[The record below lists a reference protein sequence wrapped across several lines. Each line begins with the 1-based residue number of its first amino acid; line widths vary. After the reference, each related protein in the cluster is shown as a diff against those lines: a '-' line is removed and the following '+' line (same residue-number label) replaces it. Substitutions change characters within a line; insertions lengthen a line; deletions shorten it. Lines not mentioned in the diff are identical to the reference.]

1 MDLRWLQDDDNLAT
15 ADQCDHF
22 HASFISSPNR
32 SQLGKSIKN
41 QYTAVEFADTL
52 GKIFQAIKEKNLK
65 QVQNLV
71 NTHKQRSN
79 NLGGD
84 PEFRWDIINDL
95 SLNWSPLHHSIYLGC
110 EEIFLWF
117 LSVGGDITS
126 ITYDGY
132 SALIL
137 AVLSRSELMVNLLIA
152 QPNLNV
158 NHVSRKGSALHI
170 AVQSNQ
176 IPILQLLLQHPNIN
190 LNIYNDQLEQPID
203 VATGKAKE
211 LLKKELQQRTD
222 VYQEQSKSYIS
233 IKSQDN
239 CELNTLDTFIIN
251 RPKKPPIYKGY
262 VEKLNFS
269 HLYSYQ
275 RYIVVDP
282 ECGVLVRFQN
292 KENCP
297 LNPKETIP
305 LQNIYNL
312 QIIIK
317 DRTFSNNSIYLL
329 IEYNEKKIYFL
340 FQSKQMAQIWYD
352 SIKTA
357 VGYTKYVKYKLDQYN
372 KKKEGE
378 KVFNQVNSMLLDM
391 NNQSV
396 EIDQQT
402 NQDQLSIQ
410 DQKKQENI
418 EIKKKQEKRLFKNLK
433 FQDFFILEILQK
445 GSFGTIYKAKYFKD
459 DKMYVLKQQNKEQL
473 RKFSQLEY
481 AINEV
486 KLLRKIN
493 HPFIISIKGLFQ
505 TKQNLYYQMKYYE
518 KGDLSDYIGQGCV
531 LSENVSKILIAQVIL
546 AIEYLHSLNIIYRD
560 LKPMNILVG
569 KNGYLKLADLG
580 LAKEIINDRA
590 ALSFCGSPAYL
601 APEIIKG
608 EGATQSVDVY
618 GIGVLLYEML
628 SGYPPHFVQ
637 NIDLML
643 ERIQYCPIN
652 YDRIQSKMAVKILK
666 EMLQRDQIKRPNLT
680 EIKNHV
686 FFADISWNKLLN
698 KNMLPP
704 KLIKRNKE
712 QFMNQQKFTEAIID
726 EDYQDEEEKPNYIQ
740 NWSLS

>member
-22 HASFISSPNR
+22 NASFISSPNR
-32 SQLGKSIKN
+32 SQIGKTIKN
-41 QYTAVEFADTL
+41 QYTAVEFTDTL

-71 NTHKQRSN
+71 NTHQQRSN

-110 EEIFLWF
+110 EQIFMWF
-117 LSVGGDITS
+117 LSLGGDITS

-132 SALIL
+132 SALTL
-137 AVLSRSELMVNLLIA
+137 AVLSKSELMVNLLIA

-170 AVQSNQ
+170 AAQSNQ
-176 IPILQLLLQHPNIN
+176 IAILELLLQHPNIN
-190 LNIYNDQLEQPID
+190 LNIYNDQLQQPID
-203 VATGKAKE
+203 LATGKAKK
-211 LLKKELQQRTD
+211 LLQKEIQQRTD
-222 VYQEQSKSYIS
+222 VYQEQSKSQIS
-233 IKSQDN
+233 IKSLDN
-239 CELNTLDTFIIN
+239 CQINTIDTFLIN
-251 RPKKPPIYKGY
+251 RPKKPPVYKGY
-262 VEKLNFS
+262 VEKLHFS

-282 ECGVLVRFQN
+282 ECGTLVRFQN

-312 QIIIK
+312 QIIVK
-317 DRTFSNNSIYLL
+317 DRTFGNYSIQLL

-340 FQSKQMAQIWYD
+340 FQTKQTAQMWYD

-357 VGYTKYVKYKLDQYN
+357 AGYSKYVKYKIDQYCQKN
-372 KKKEGE
+372 EGQ
-378 KVFNQVNSMLLDM
+378 KVFNQVNSLLLDM
-391 NNQSV
+391 NNQSI
-396 EIDQQT
+396 EIDQQI
-402 NQDQLSIQ
+402 NEEQQKEQNIEVKKK
-410 DQKKQENI
+410 QKKQ
-418 EIKKKQEKRLFKNLK
+418 LFDNLK
-433 FQDFFILEILQK
+433 FSDFFILEILQK

-459 DKMYVLKQQNKEQL
+459 EKMYVLKQQNKDQL
-473 RKFSQLEY
+473 RKFSQLDY

-493 HPFIISIKGLFQ
+493 HPFIISVNGLFQ

-518 KGDLSDYIGQGCV
+518 KGDLSEYIGQGCV
-531 LSENVSKILIAQVIL
+531 LSENVSKILVAQVIL
-546 AIEYLHSLNIIYRD
+546 AIEYLHSINIIYRD
-560 LKPMNILVG
+560 LKPMNILVS
-569 KNGYLKLADLG
+569 KNGFLKLADLG
-580 LAKEIINDRA
+580 LAKEIINDRV

-608 EGATQSVDVY
+608 DGATQSVDVY

-628 SGYPPHFVQ
+628 SGYPPHYVK

-643 ERIQYCPIN
+643 ERIQYCPID
-652 YDRIQSKMAVKILK
+652 YDRIKSKMAVKILK
-666 EMLQRDQIKRPNLT
+666 ELLQRDQTQRPNLA
-680 EIKNHV
+680 EIKNHI
-686 FFADISWNKLLN
+686 FFADICWNKLLT
-698 KNMLPP
+698 KSMLLP

-712 QFMNQQKFTEAIID
+712 QIINQQKFSEAIID
-726 EDYQDEEEKPNYIQ
+726 EDYLDEEEKLNYIE
-740 NWSLS
+740 NWSMS